1 MHLNIA
7 YKMFRKEDAMIK
19 EYKLSQL
26 EYLKIN
32 GRTSDCLEPLT
43 LFWTASGFEV
53 NVRAV
58 ELWVEI
64 EADFEEQEP
73 WFSVLINGAP
83 IARQMAM
90 KGRNRICL
98 FRNRNPEEIKH
109 VKFVK
114 DSQAM
119 HDDEKCCLQIH
130 KLYTDGEFYPIKE
143 HLYKLEFIGDSITSG
158 EGVFGAKEELDWTAM
173 FFSGVYNYAAKTAEM
188 LDADF
193 RICSQSGWGLFA
205 SWDGNLEHVLPD
217 NYEKICGVLT
227 GKHNHLLGALDDY
240 DFTKWQPDA
249 VIINLGTNDESAFKM
264 ENFAHSLSE
273 FEDAGVAFIKKVR
286 HYNPNAAIIWAYG
299 MLGNGM
305 HTSIVHAIDTYKKQ
319 TSDIKVSYLELPE
332 TTSETVGSRQHPGVL
347 NHRLAAES
355 LAAFLKK
362 TVFFHFIQ

>member
-1 MHLNIA
+1 
-7 YKMFRKEDAMIK
+7 MIK

-32 GRTSDCLEPLT
+32 GRTSDYLEPLT

-130 KLYTDGEFYPIKE
+130 KLYTDGEFYPVKE

-173 FFSGVYNYAAKTAEM
+173 LFSGVYNYAAKTAEM

-240 DFTKWQPDA
+240 DFTQWQPDA

-264 ENFAHSLSE
+264 ENFTHSLSE
-273 FEDAGVAFIKKVR
+273 FEDAGVAFLKKVR

-305 HTSIVHAIDTYKKQ
+305 RTSILRAIDTYKKQ